1 MLNLI
6 SPGKPELRPPV
17 HKEQQRLAG
26 VTRLHI
32 VQPHP
37 VYSEELVLTIPGVQ
51 QTGGGRGPGLDME
64 QSPPDPAEP
73 DQVTQEEDR
82 KGDQE
87 ADQDAHQS
95 QPLHDRGAFVS
106 LIC

>member
-17 HKEQQRLAG
+17 HKEQERLPG
-26 VTRLHI
+26 ITRLHI
-32 VQPHP
+32 VQLHP
-37 VYSEELVLTIPGVQ
+37 VDSDELVLTIPGVPQ
-51 QTGGGRGPGLDME
+51 AGGGRGPGLDME

-73 DQVTQEEDR
+73 DQVTQEEGGQ
-82 KGDQE
+82 GDQE

-95 QPLHDRGAFVS
+95 QPLHARGVLVS